1 MAWPRKNSIMVE
13 MAPGFLS
20 DPAGVERCGEH
31 GPGGWG
37 WPKAVAGPA
46 EQETES
52 ASTQALC
59 HWLRQLGI

>member
-1 MAWPRKNSIMVE
+1 MGPARVQ
-13 MAPGFLS
+13 GFRLEAVLAAFR
-20 DPAGVERCGEH
+20 AGGW
-31 GPGGWG
+31 GWG
-37 WPKAVAGPA
+37 WPKAVTGPA